1 MSRILEK
8 RHVIISE
15 VRYDLLK
22 PLWSSYW
29 RWQEVHQH
37 CRLLM
42 ETFLFPAYW
51 ALKFEISVTVSF
63 FPITGPKSRD
73 ATLELSSNFFFKKKG
88 HCRTSG
94 TEKSNVFFDFDYIQV
109 KQPEPQIS
117 PAPHVRIART
127 LWYRER
133 WQEGYG
139 TWDTSHIPAHTRTV
153 HFLPSFWAIKFNGE
167 SLHC

>member
-73 ATLELSSNFFFKKKG
+73 ATLELSSNFFFKKKATVG
-88 HCRTSG
+88 HQVR
-94 TEKSNVFFDFDYIQV
+94 KSQMFFWFWLHPS
-109 KQPEPQIS
+109 KTTWTANFSS
-117 PAPHVRIART
+117 PSRPYSSHFVVSWEVTGR
-127 LWYRER
+127 LWNLR
-133 WQEGYG
+133 
-139 TWDTSHIPAHTRTV
+139 HIPYTSTYENRS
-153 HFLPSFWAIKFNGE
+153 FPSFLL
-167 SLHC
+167 SD

>member
-1 MSRILEK
+1 
-8 RHVIISE
+8 
-15 VRYDLLK
+15 
-22 PLWSSYW
+22 
-29 RWQEVHQH
+29 
-37 CRLLM
+37 M

-73 ATLELSSNFFFKKKG
+73 ATLELSSKIFFLKKATVG
-88 HCRTSG
+88 HQVR
-94 TEKSNVFFDFDYIQV
+94 KSQMFFDFDYIQV

-117 PAPHVRIART
+117 PAPHVRIACT